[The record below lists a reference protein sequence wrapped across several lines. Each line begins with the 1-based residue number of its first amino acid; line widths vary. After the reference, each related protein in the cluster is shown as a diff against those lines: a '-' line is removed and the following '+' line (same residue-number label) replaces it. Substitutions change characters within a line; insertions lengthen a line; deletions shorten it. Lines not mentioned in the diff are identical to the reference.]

1 MVSISIAQSSLSS
14 FNNNTGRICH
24 AFERS
29 LLSRKVGEALLG
41 IYRALQSASRPK
53 TQSLA
58 KLEAVKGGS
67 F

>member
-1 MVSISIAQSSLSS
+1 MVLISIAQSSLSS
-14 FNNNTGRICH
+14 FNNTGRICH

-41 IYRALQSASRPK
+41 ICRAPQSASRPK